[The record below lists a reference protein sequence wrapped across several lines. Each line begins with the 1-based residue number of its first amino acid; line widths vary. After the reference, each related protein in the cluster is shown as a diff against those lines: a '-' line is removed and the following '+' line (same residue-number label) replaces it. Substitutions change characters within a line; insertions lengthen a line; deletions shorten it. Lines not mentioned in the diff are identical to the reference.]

1 MAILYSTYSALFG
14 STSVVFAKLI
24 AEFLLLL
31 GDGIPIFSHWYFYV
45 NLVAWI
51 VLMSYWLARLNNA
64 LALYDPLF
72 IIPMLQARS
81 RLTRHPLQRG
91 LSRLLRRLQLLRGC
105 CSRLVAADDV
115 VAVGLLQGL

>member
-72 IIPMLQARS
+72 IIPLLQANFICFAIVSGGIFYQEFNSMTVTQAVRA
-81 RLTRHPLQRG
+81 
-91 LSRLLRRLQLLRGC
+91 LSQPMLFI
-105 CSRLVAADDV
+105 ST
-115 VAVGLLQGL
+115 